1 MKGSNTLKLNQSEMI
16 EAMTLYLKTKMFTEA
31 YMANAEVKSVEQS
44 GGNYDK
50 GWTVELGEVE
60 GKPVSP
66 TA

>member
-16 EAMTLYLKTKMFTEA
+16 EAMTLYLKTRMFTET

-60 GKPVSP
+60 SKSGTPV
-66 TA
+66 A